1 MATSTIARRLLA
13 ALRDYLTK
21 RRHYAELRD
30 YDPRLLR
37 DIGLRR
43 ERGRLVPLNP
53 EREPAPFPARPTPH
67 NKAAEP
73 SPSAVCPR
81 CGSKLA

>member
-53 EREPAPFPARPTPH
+53 EREPAPFPARPTPRLS
-67 NKAAEP
+67 P
-73 SPSAVCPR
+73 SPAAGANWLSQGPGHR
-81 CGSKLA
+81 T

>member
-13 ALRDYLTK
+13 AFRQRLTK

-37 DIGLRR
+37 DIGLRWEQSQLVAFNAES
-43 ERGRLVPLNP
+43 ERAP
-53 EREPAPFPARPTPH
+53 EAVQRRQRAEARDAHET
-67 NKAAEP
+67 
-73 SPSAVCPR
+73 CPR
-81 CGSKLA
+81 CGSRLT